1 MLFPYPKTIASARE
15 RCNINSGCIKINITR
30 NQDTAVPCP
39 TIYHG
44 RETALPCPLYHS
56 GAAGIYLTNCQLS
69 TVNCQLSTDTYP
81 DKFQPPYP
89 PDFAA
94 NNRQKVPQLP

>member
-39 TIYHG
+39 
-44 RETALPCPLYHS
+44 LYHS
-56 GAAGIYLTNCQLS
+56 GAAGIDMT
-69 TVNCQLSTDTYP
+69 TVNCQLST
-81 DKFQPPYP
+81 
-89 PDFAA
+89 A
-94 NNRQKVPQLP
+94 N